1 MSARAYLSLGA
12 NVGHTRAALEGALAA
27 LHAGGAKVVRRSS
40 FYETAPVGKTDQPS
54 FLNIAVE
61 VATDLDPHDLLAL
74 CLRIEDSFGRT
85 RLERWG
91 PRTLDIDLLLYDDMT
106 LSTPD
111 LTLPHPRM
119 TERRFV
125 LEPLLEIAPDAALP
139 DGRRLATFLA
149 DVADQDV
156 RRTR

>member
-1 MSARAYLSLGA
+1 MSARAYLSLGG
-12 NVGHTRAALEGALAA
+12 NMGHRRAAIEGALAA
-27 LHAGGAKVVRRSS
+27 LHAGGAKVIRRSS

-61 VATDLDPHDLLAL
+61 VATDLEPHDLLAL

-85 RLERWG
+85 RMERWG
-91 PRTLDIDLLLYDDMT
+91 PRTLDIDLLLYDGRTVAT
-106 LSTPD
+106 LD
-111 LTLPHPRM
+111 LTIPHPRM

-139 DGRRLATFLA
+139 DGRPLRSFL
-149 DVADQDV
+149 DGVAGQDV
-156 RRTR
+156 RRVG